1 MTISLITSQK
11 KESVSPM
18 FSDNLADA
26 LLRFFGETNMSYE
39 TASELCHLSERTI
52 CNIACRRSVASI
64 ASLEKL
70 CKGFGKTP
78 NELLSKIDEQQAVTY
93 RFPMTAKIFLS
104 SLGYSS
110 FPVCPRCS
118 STLVREYQTYC
129 DRCGQCLGWDF
140 YPKTDE

>member
-1 MTISLITSQK
+1 
-11 KESVSPM
+11 M

-93 RFPMTAKIFLS
+93 RFPMAVSTAKIFRS

-118 STLVREYQTYC
+118 STLVREYQAYC